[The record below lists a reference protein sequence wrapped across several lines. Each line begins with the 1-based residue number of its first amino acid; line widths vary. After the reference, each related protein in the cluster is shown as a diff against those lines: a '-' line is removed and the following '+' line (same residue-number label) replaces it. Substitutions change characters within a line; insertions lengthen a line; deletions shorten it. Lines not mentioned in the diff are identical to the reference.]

1 MTTKIYL
8 PDTLAHWRWPR
19 RINPHYLE
27 VKEEAAAWIASFRVF
42 SPKAQRAFDLCDFK
56 HLRTG
61 CDFMNLLLLFDE
73 SSDVEDAA
81 GVQLQAD
88 IIMDALCN
96 PHKPRPAGEW
106 IGGEIFRQFWERAI
120 KTASPQSQKRLVNAF
135 STYTQSMVQQAA
147 DRSHAHIRDIDSY
160 LQVRRETVATKPAF
174 ALFELDMDLPDEV
187 VNHPVIQDL
196 SIWAADMHSLANDM
210 LSYNVEQARGDDAHN
225 IVTVVMNQ
233 LKTDIAGAMTWVEGY
248 HKELERKFNEHFDKV
263 PQWGG
268 LIDVQVALYMNGV
281 GNSVR
286 ANDQWCFESKRY
298 FGNKGLEI
306 LKTRYVTLMPKT
318 HADEMGPQVI
328 DDSVL

>member
-1 MTTKIYL
+1 
-8 PDTLAHWRWPR
+8 
-19 RINPHYLE
+19 
-27 VKEEAAAWIASFRVF
+27 
-42 SPKAQRAFDLCDFK
+42 
-56 HLRTG
+56 
-61 CDFMNLLLLFDE
+61 
-73 SSDVEDAA
+73 
-81 GVQLQAD
+81 
-88 IIMDALCN
+88 MD
-96 PHKPRPAGEW
+96 R
-106 IGGEIFRQFWERAI
+106 FWERAV
-120 KTASPQSQKRLVNAF
+120 KTASPQSQKRIVNAF
-135 STYTQSMVQQAA
+135 GTYTQSMVQQAA

-196 SIWAADMHSLANDM
+196 SVWAADMHSLANVGPLRISRKINDKHFPKDI

-233 LKTDIAGAMTWVEGY
+233 LKTDIAGAMTWVEDY
-248 HKELERKFNEHFDKV
+248 HKELERRFNEHFDKV

-268 LIDVQVALYMNGV
+268 LIDVQVALYMDGV

-318 HADEMGPQVI
+318 RAEETGPQVI
-328 DDSVL
+328 DDSIL